1 MELHKEQSNAKYQIK
16 KYQPGCI
23 TVNTDNYYSTIL
35 LTPNF
40 IAEFNCKSYLQGL
53 ALKPHI
59 ILLGT
64 GGTRD
69 IPSNLQSN
77 KEGIEVM
84 STAAACRTYTLLT
97 NDQRQVM
104 AVLIP

>member
-23 TVNTDNYYSTIL
+23 TVNTDTYYTTIV
-35 LTPNF
+35 LTPDF
-40 IAEFNCKSYLQGL
+40 IAEFNCSSYLQGL
-53 ALKPHI
+53 AHKPHI
-59 ILLGT
+59 ILLGA
-64 GGTRD
+64 GD
-69 IPSNLQSN
+69 VNNIPPSLHSNN
-77 KEGIEVM
+77 AGIEVM